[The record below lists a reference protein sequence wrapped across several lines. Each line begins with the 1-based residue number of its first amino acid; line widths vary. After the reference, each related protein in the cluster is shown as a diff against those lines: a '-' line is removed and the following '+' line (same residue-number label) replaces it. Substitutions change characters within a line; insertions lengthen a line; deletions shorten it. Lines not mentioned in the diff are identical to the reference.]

1 MDKAEAEYNEKRE
14 ENYNEIKQR
23 FDRLSQTIKID
34 SKGLIQALL
43 KKKDVS
49 IAKTFQRLSYN
60 LTCFRWP
67 IPEQKRHQLSK

>member
-1 MDKAEAEYNEKRE
+1 MDKAEAEYNETRE

-23 FDRLSQTIKID
+23 FDRLSATIKID

-49 IAKTFQRLSYN
+49 TATTLHRLS
-60 LTCFRWP
+60 
-67 IPEQKRHQLSK
+67 

>member
-49 IAKTFQRLSYN
+49 IGITSER
-60 LTCFRWP
+60 
-67 IPEQKRHQLSK
+67 